1 MEGYD
6 SSSGGGSDSELEE
19 FPATARDATEPEAEE
34 GVQEE
39 EEEERTDLNSTAALG
54 AGEIPLEPFHMK
66 GEMEEGHFDRES
78 GSYVLERDASARDDA
93 WLATVTSAEAIQ
105 QARAAKAAR
114 EEEAALREKTAAQS
128 AASIDAL
135 IGELIG
141 MLDLGECPMEAIQRR
156 TPVVRRKFDAKSRR
170 LMASQSAEQA
180 AQDTQK
186 RQEIDRITALCG
198 ALMDHGLS
206 TIYELTKEELSRF
219 GRRM

>member
-19 FPATARDATEPEAEE
+19 LPATARDATEQEAEE
-34 GVQEE
+34 DVQEE
-39 EEEERTDLNSTAALG
+39 EERTALNPTAALG

-128 AASIDAL
+128 AASMDAL

-156 TPVVRRKFDAKSRR
+156 TPAVRRKFDAKSRR
-170 LMASQSAEQA
+170 LMATQSAEQA

-206 TIYELTKEELSRF
+206 TIYELTKEELSRL